1 MKFSV
6 STLAFPGYGAEE
18 AIRASASIGFD
29 GVDIRVRQDGHIR
42 IDSTKEE
49 RKRLLDLAK
58 SLSIDF
64 YGVYSYVGSG
74 MVSPDPAVRMK
85 EVDLL
90 KAHLDMALDLGA
102 NHVRIFSG
110 TKERTPENMMRFIE
124 TCKLACKA
132 AQDRGIYIGLETH
145 GELAWDGDSCL
156 YMINNIGSESVRIIF
171 DPAHLFR
178 FGLNPIIEGEKMRE
192 HILSIQFKDF
202 FIGEGDRN
210 RYVLLG
216 QGEVPNEE
224 FIDFIRKTKFDGFIV
239 EEYEKW
245 WHPELPDPMQGLRHD
260 LNYLKKKLLK

>member
-29 GVDIRVRQDGHIR
+29 GVDIRVRQDGHVW
-42 IDSTKEE
+42 IDSTKAE
-49 RKRLLDLAK
+49 RKRLLDLAN

-64 YGVYSYVGSG
+64 YGIYSYVGSG
-74 MVSPDPAVRMK
+74 MVSPDSAVRMK

-110 TKERTPENMMRFIE
+110 TKERTSENMMRFIE
-124 TCKLACKA
+124 TCKTACKA
-132 AQDRGIYIGLETH
+132 AEDRGIYIGFETH

-156 YMINNIGSESVRIIF
+156 YMINHIGSERVRIIF

-192 HILSIQFKDF
+192 YILSIQFKDF

-224 FIDFIRKTKFDGFIV
+224 FIDFIRRTKFDGFIV

-245 WHPELPDPMQGLRHD
+245 WHPELPDPVQGLRHD
-260 LNYLKKKLLK
+260 LNYLKNKLLK